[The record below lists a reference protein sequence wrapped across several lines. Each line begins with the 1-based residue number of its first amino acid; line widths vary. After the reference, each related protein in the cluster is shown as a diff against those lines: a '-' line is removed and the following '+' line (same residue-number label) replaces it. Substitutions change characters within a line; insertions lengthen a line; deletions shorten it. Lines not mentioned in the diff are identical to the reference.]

1 MASRARVT
9 VYRDQARREA
19 LEHSFE
25 GRVEAAGEIVDRA
38 KSAAPVYSGA
48 FRGSI
53 DFETQG
59 DRVFVVAEDEDSMYI
74 EYGTED
80 TPAFAALT
88 ESARPYGKY
97 RGWQPRGGR

>member
-1 MASRARVT
+1 MAARVT
-9 VYRDQARREA
+9 VYRSQARSEAREN
-19 LEHSFE
+19 SFE
-25 GRVEAAGEIVDRA
+25 GRVEIAGEVVDRA

-53 DFETQG
+53 DLETQG
-59 DRVFVVAEDEDSMYI
+59 DRVFVVAEDEGSVFI

-88 ESARPYGKY
+88 ESAMPYGKY
-97 RGWQPRGGR
+97 RGWRPRGGR